1 MSTPKLASA
10 ERRATLLHT
19 AARVAKTVTSI
30 LDPGPLLQQTVDM
43 ICDEFGFY
51 YAGVFL
57 IDETGQWAALR
68 AGRGA
73 PGAAMV
79 AQGHK
84 LEVGGHSM
92 IGAATGRGEAR
103 IALDVGEEA
112 VHFKNPF
119 LPDTRSEMALP
130 LIVGPEI
137 IGALSVQS
145 TEEAAFTQEDIE
157 TLQTMADQLAI
168 AIKNSRLHRINQDLL
183 AQAERQAQLLKAATE
198 VGRETSAILGLDEL
212 LPMAVDIICDAY
224 GFYYAGIFLLDK
236 AGDGAWAVLHA
247 GRGAAGA
254 AMLKAGHKLQ
264 VGGHSMIG
272 ACIAN
277 RQARIALDVGAE
289 AVFFKNPYL
298 PKTRSEMALPLIS
311 HGEIL
316 GAMTVQSTQEAA
328 FSEQDIAS
336 LQAMADQLAVAIHN
350 ARLLEDLERAH
361 AELLRTMV
369 YEALATAT
377 TEAIH
382 WIGNKALPITTTVE
396 RMRADVQAG
405 EVDLASWREDL
416 ELIAESARLIVEV
429 KESLLGPAR
438 EHHPRPVEL
447 SDVVQAAAFYIG
459 LPATQ
464 LSVDVTPG
472 TPLALA
478 DSTQLVRAV
487 GNLLRNAV
495 EANAQHIS
503 VSIVPIPE
511 AGDVSLVVADDGDGI
526 PPQEVDKI
534 WAAFYT
540 TKGLGHSGMGLP
552 ACLHTVTQLNG
563 RIAVESQPGV
573 GTTFTLTLPAAEDAG
588 RTEFDAAP
596 QHVLLID
603 DSDAWARFVL
613 ETLTAA
619 GRHVTHRTAASASA
633 AAEVDLILVDDT
645 LAATPVTQVLRAL
658 KEAGAAGKTIVVTA
672 ALRVERA
679 TGYLQ
684 LGVKD
689 VVPKPYTAAALADL
703 LR

>member
-10 ERRATLLHT
+10 ERRATLLHA
-19 AARVAKTVTSI
+19 AARVAKNVTSI
-30 LDPGPLLQQTVDM
+30 LDPDRLLQQTVDM

-57 IDETGQWAALR
+57 IDETGQWATLQ

-137 IGALSVQS
+137 IGALTVQS
-145 TEEAAFTQEDIE
+145 IEEAAFTQEDIE

-168 AIKNSRLHRINQDLL
+168 AIKNSRLHQINQELL
-183 AQAERQAQLLKAATE
+183 AQAERQSQLLKAATE
-198 VGRETSAILGLDEL
+198 VGRETVAILDLDEL

-224 GFYYAGIFLLDK
+224 SFYYAGIFLLDERRE
-236 AGDGAWAVLHA
+236 WAVLHA

-328 FSEQDIAS
+328 FSEQDIAA

-361 AELLRTMV
+361 AELLRTTV

-396 RMRADVQAG
+396 RMRADLEAG
-405 EVDLASWREDL
+405 DADVASLREDL
-416 ELIAESARLIVEV
+416 ELIGESARLIVEV

-438 EHHPRPVEL
+438 EQQPRSVDL
-447 SDVVQAAAFYIG
+447 ADVVRAAAFYTG
-459 LPATQ
+459 LPVDQ
-464 LSVDVTPG
+464 LSVEVAPG
-472 TPLALA
+472 APLALA
-478 DSTQLVRAV
+478 DSTQLARAV

-495 EANAQHIS
+495 EANARHIT
-503 VSIVPIPE
+503 VSIAPTPE
-511 AGDVSLVVADDGDGI
+511 TSDVLLIVADNGDGI
-526 PPQEVDKI
+526 APEEMDKI

-540 TKGLGHSGMGLP
+540 TKGPRHSGMGLP
-552 ACLHTVTQLNG
+552 ACLHIVTQLNG
-563 RIAVESQPGV
+563 RIAVESAPGM
-573 GTTFTLTLPAAEDAG
+573 GTTFTLTLPAAEDTGQAG
-588 RTEFDAAP
+588 FDAAP

-613 ETLTAA
+613 ETLSAA
-619 GRHVTHRTAASASA
+619 GKHVTHRTTASAGA
-633 AAEVDLILVDDT
+633 AAEADLILVDDALNT
-645 LAATPVTQVLRAL
+645 APVSEVLEML
-658 KEAGAAGKTIVVTA
+658 KKAGAAGKTIVVA
-672 ALRVERA
+672 AGLRVERA
-679 TGYLQ
+679 TEYLQ
-684 LGVKD
+684 FGVKD
-689 VVPKPYTAAALADL
+689 VAPKPYTAADLADL

>member
-10 ERRATLLHT
+10 ERRATLLHA
-19 AARVAKTVTSI
+19 AARVAKNVTSI
-30 LDPGPLLQQTVDM
+30 LDPDRLLQQTVDM

-57 IDETGQWAALR
+57 IDEAGQWATLQ

-137 IGALSVQS
+137 IGALTVQS

-168 AIKNSRLHRINQDLL
+168 AIKNSRLHQINQELL
-183 AQAERQAQLLKAATE
+183 AQAERQTQLLKAATE
-198 VGRETSAILGLDEL
+198 VGRETVAILDLDEL

-224 GFYYAGIFLLDK
+224 SFYYAGIFLLDER
-236 AGDGAWAVLHA
+236 GEWAVLHA

-328 FSEQDIAS
+328 FSEQDIAA

-361 AELLRTMV
+361 AELLRTTV

-396 RMRADVQAG
+396 RMRADLEAG
-405 EVDLASWREDL
+405 DADVASLCEDL
-416 ELIAESARLIVEV
+416 ELIGESARLIVEV

-438 EHHPRPVEL
+438 EQQPRSVDL
-447 SDVVQAAAFYIG
+447 ADVVRAAAFYTG
-459 LPATQ
+459 LPVDQ
-464 LSVDVTPG
+464 LSIEAAPG
-472 TPLALA
+472 APLALA
-478 DSTQLVRAV
+478 DSTQLARAV

-495 EANAQHIS
+495 EANARHIT
-503 VSIVPIPE
+503 VSIAPTPE
-511 AGDVSLVVADDGDGI
+511 TSDVLLIVADNGDGI
-526 PPQEVDKI
+526 APEEMDKI

-540 TKGLGHSGMGLP
+540 TKGPRHSGMGLP
-552 ACLHTVTQLNG
+552 ACLHIVTQLNG
-563 RIAVESQPGV
+563 RIAVESAPGM
-573 GTTFTLTLPAAEDAG
+573 GTTFTLTLPAAEDTGQAG
-588 RTEFDAAP
+588 FDAAP

-613 ETLTAA
+613 ETLSAA
-619 GRHVTHRTAASASA
+619 GKHVTHRTTASAGA
-633 AAEVDLILVDDT
+633 AAEADLILVDDALNT
-645 LAATPVTQVLRAL
+645 APVSEVLEML
-658 KEAGAAGKTIVVTA
+658 KKAGAAGKTIVVA
-672 ALRVERA
+672 AGLRVERA
-679 TGYLQ
+679 TEYLQ
-684 LGVKD
+684 FGVKD
-689 VVPKPYTAAALADL
+689 VAPKPYTAADLADL